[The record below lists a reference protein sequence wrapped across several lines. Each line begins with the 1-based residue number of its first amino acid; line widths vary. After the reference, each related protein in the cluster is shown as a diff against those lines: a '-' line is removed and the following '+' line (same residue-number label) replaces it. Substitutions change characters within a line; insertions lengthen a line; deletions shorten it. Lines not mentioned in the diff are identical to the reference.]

1 MLLCLVFQC
10 DKSGDLKANPLLGWA
25 KGSSE
30 NDVDWMQSSKRQMR
44 RFNLEVILAALIAL
58 TISIVLLLTA
68 WEAFQKSMPLGIRF
82 YLLTAPPGEI
92 LDLLFSRPRGKR
104 KISHLVALAA
114 ALQRKGV
121 RVGFEQ

>member
-1 MLLCLVFQC
+1 LLLCLVFQC

-30 NDVDWMQSSKRQMR
+30 NDVDWMQSYKRQMR

-68 WEAFQKSMPLGIRF
+68 WEAFQKSMPLGILLN
-82 YLLTAPPGEI
+82 LLTALRRNSGSSVFEAPWKKKNFAPGS
-92 LDLLFSRPRGKR
+92 FGCRTPAQGR
-104 KISHLVALAA
+104 
-114 ALQRKGV
+114 
-121 RVGFEQ
+121 